1 MGKRLL
7 VLFVS
12 VLLFA
17 AASEIPVGAGSSTA
31 FWVLAL
37 EAAVGVVVFD
47 CIVECVSLLIGCG
60 VIR

>member
-1 MGKRLL
+1 M
-7 VLFVS
+7 LFVS

-17 AASEIPVGAGSSTA
+17 AASEILVGAGSSTA